1 MFNVFFVRADYNV
14 HNYEIYMS
22 WQEVGRWSVPTK
34 DGGVEEYVLEKKPL
48 GNFRI
53 KNDFGN
59 TQIEMDQVS
68 AYEFF
73 KNIKEK
79 IEQTADH
86 DLTSHNKDKNFHHE
100 PYSAEDYDYDY

>member
-1 MFNVFFVRADYNV
+1 MG
-14 HNYEIYMS
+14 
-22 WQEVGRWSVPTK
+22 WQEIGRWSVPTK
-34 DGGVEEYVLEKKPL
+34 DGGKEEYILEKKPL

-59 TQIEMDQVS
+59 IQIEMDQMA

-79 IEQTADH
+79 IEQHADH
-86 DLTSHNKDKNFHHE
+86 DLTRHDSDKSFRQV
-100 PYSAEDYDYDY
+100 PYSADDYDYDY